1 MSASLVMFDVHGD
14 TALNVLSFAHNKSN
28 PDRIIFISSAINTIA
43 KTTDTY
49 TACINPLE
57 VPAHEKT
64 VEGVSI
70 YASEITEALE
80 EILQSSG
87 QNFAS
92 LTVQMTALLKPVVFT
107 VMYSCKEPSILEI
120 ARFFQDKNNVNADLI
135 EIGKQSPI
143 AIYRTFFEQDWYSSE
158 YALTKRSLRTKILFL
173 LSDPALAHLIV
184 GRSTVSVQNAL
195 AQGKVL
201 IVSLPKSHG
210 KFCSSVFSRL
220 LIAYIQSI
228 MQRRANIEDLRKRL
242 PTYLFLD
249 EFQNMITKSLGDSLA
264 ESRKWG
270 LNVQLATQS
279 IRNIEPQLR
288 KQVLVNTAVKFCSL
302 ADYED
307 KQMFAKEFDVPIEMF
322 NALKPLEFLCCK
334 FDGKHKA
341 FKFRVPIM
349 GRRFYMSKSERET
362 FLKRIVYQ
370 SGIYRK
376 IENTPPP
383 PPQKNET
390 TENEDNKQK
399 KEQTT
404 NQPKN
409 NTMKKDPFDDDY
421 TKRFTPKK

>member
-1 MSASLVMFDVHGD
+1 MSASLVLFDVHGD
-14 TALNVLSFAHNKSN
+14 TARNVLNFVHNKTN
-28 PDRIIFISSAINTIA
+28 ADRVIFISSAINTMA
-43 KTTDTY
+43 QTSDTY

-57 VPAHEKT
+57 VPLHDKT

-70 YASEITEALE
+70 YASEIAEALE

-87 QNFAS
+87 QNFSS
-92 LTVQMTALLKPVVFT
+92 LTVQMTALLKPVIFT
-107 VMYSCKEPSILEI
+107 VMYSCKEPSLLEI

-135 EIGKQSPI
+135 QMGKQSPI
-143 AIYRTFFEQDWYSSE
+143 AIYRTFFEQDWGNPLYTQ
-158 YALTKRSLRTKILFL
+158 TKSSLRTKILFL
-173 LSDPALAHLIV
+173 LSDPALSNLII
-184 GRSTVSVQNAL
+184 GRSTVSMQNAL
-195 AQGKVL
+195 TQGKVV

-228 MQRRANIEDLRKRL
+228 MQRRANIEDFKKRKSC
-242 PTYLFLD
+242 YLFLD
-249 EFQNMITKSLGDSLA
+249 EFQNMITKSLSDSLA

-279 IRNIEPQLR
+279 IRNIEPHLR

-307 KQMFAKEFDVPIEMF
+307 KQMFAKEFDVPIENF
-322 NALKPLEFLCCK
+322 NALKPLEFLCRK

-349 GRRFYMSKSERET
+349 GRRFYMSKSERAD
-362 FLKRIVYQ
+362 FLQRIVYH
-370 SGIYRK
+370 SGVYRK
-376 IENTPPP
+376 VENTPPP
-383 PPQKNET
+383 PPQKNREQH
-390 TENEDNKQK
+390 TENREP

-409 NTMKKDPFDDDY
+409 NIMKSDPFDDDY
-421 TKRFTPKK
+421 TKRFTTK